1 MAQFRLSSR
10 QHKKSLWEALW
21 NRRGGESRGIKRTR
35 KHRRLCLDALEERT
49 LLSVSPIDTLD
60 KLVNQSLIPSASG
73 GTVAGQSIAVD
84 NDGDFVVV
92 WSRADTVIDTFSG
105 APILDPLSG
114 LLLTER
120 NIYARYFTDEVQR
133 ITLPSGVLNDTFP
146 TLNGRVSLI
155 YGGTT
160 LVQRLNVAATYQP
173 YTIFQQ
179 NIQGSFVLQADT
191 NGDGIIAPTERT
203 TIVYDET
210 IPPDQLANTI
220 QAALQG
226 LGGPLQN
233 TKVTAVSG
241 REFLIEYG
249 SAALGVNQPKLSV
262 DSPTFASGFFPSV
275 SVTTVRQPTLIA
287 NIPVSPTNP
296 QATANAIEQAFNSRL
311 QSNPLGPIDFPP
323 PDRVPSAVEGPY
335 TAPIPAVTARPRIA
349 VTAISAT
356 EFEVRFVGDSGKE
369 DHPELIIAA
378 VTDELG
384 NNLLPSA
391 QAKVVTLKQ
400 SSPEF
405 RVNPE
410 EPDDPFTPGPDKYDQ
425 INPAVA
431 IDADGDFVIV
441 WQGEVPDSQIFGSVT
456 DIFARRYR
464 PAAMTDPDLDGIP
477 GVEVVAIP
485 DTESIARI
493 DPFTFRVNDETTR
506 PQFQPAVAMDDV
518 GNFVIAWANGA
529 QDFSFFNGIKAQIFN
544 RKGERIG
551 TEFLVNTEETAIQ
564 FDPAV
569 GMSHDGNFVISWDRT
584 DDARY
589 LTGGPFTSAVFA
601 KAYDLN
607 GQVLLNQFGVGG
619 GGAST
624 VAFDSANHFLVSWQ
638 TVGDADNTGQT
649 SSGVRAIMYELVDG
663 QGTPTGT
670 VLRDTFRANSAS
682 LTAGGAPLWPGFQGG
697 AQAGLDADGDI
708 VISYEGFGPDV
719 STDALLFANTFLQ
732 RQINATTNTDLLTYF
747 DPSFES
753 FPIGFQNNGDVDGAL
768 EEILIRAVNR
778 GANAEQIGR
787 LRSILDSVVG
797 LLRGEAN
804 GVMFSRFDADPNFN
818 IVTLFSDS
826 IANAHRDGHNQR
838 YFIIMDRTLNWE
850 SFQVRLFRGG
860 QAGFENLTIDNLQI
874 NNVWSLQQTI
884 DRIDAVLE
892 GAART
897 GVNWA
902 ETTYEGP
909 IDVRLLSIGEMLA
922 RQGTPWE
929 VTDGFGTPINPFNF
943 AVFEVTFQGEGHD
956 WPFVLI
962 PNPGA
967 PGRAGGADVLP
978 PAIVQYMA
986 ADEGTT
992 QTEASLGVT
1001 PEGSFVIAWTQRERS
1016 TGGTNSNSTIRYRQF
1031 LETLDTAGPI
1041 VSDVLAPDGQA
1052 IDGTQLV
1059 TPDGVQYL
1067 IINFDEEMLAFD
1079 DATLAQAIQQRD
1091 QALANGQPVP
1101 ASVKRVLDSVTNP
1114 ENYRL
1119 SKDGV
1124 LMGGAV
1130 TRVQFGMNKAA
1141 ELGAQLGLAVPAA
1154 NKWQAVLEI
1163 DANPGEPGLQPLD
1176 SAAYTLEVLAPVAAG
1191 PGQTEQSGVR
1201 DKVGNPLGRT
1211 GFNPSGSNF
1220 TLNYRLLVGVPGP
1233 GVPGDPGAGDVD
1245 AIANTTL
1252 LGDQNAP
1259 AVAMNNNGDY
1269 VVVWVSPG
1277 QGADATTTDT
1287 NIIAQRYNR
1296 RGEPQ
1301 GPEFIVNTFETGN
1314 QIEPDVAMDDAGN
1327 FVVVWSGQ
1335 GDTDADGIWARVFDR
1350 FGTPQGQQFRVN
1362 QYRLNAQYSP
1372 KVAMDSV
1379 GNFVVTW
1386 SSFGQ
1391 DLDSNA
1397 VIARRYNRFG
1407 QALGDEFMVN
1417 LPNPASQRNSDVAM
1431 DDAGN
1436 FVVVW
1441 MSDGQDGNDW
1451 GVVARVFN
1459 ANGTART
1466 GEILAT
1472 QYRVNRQIDP
1482 RVAMD
1487 ADGDFVITW
1496 SSFGQDGSGFG
1507 VYARRFAPDG
1517 TAKGDEFRVNQT
1529 TLHWQYQS
1537 DVAMDKAGNFTI
1549 VWTTMGQDNDL
1560 AVDWGIY
1567 ARMFMADGSDFVL
1580 PPKGRAG
1587 EFRVNADIAG
1597 DQVTPAIAM
1606 DAVGNYVVAWTGPS
1620 TDPDPLVAA
1629 ANGTDIF
1636 TRLLDP
1642 PGVQPLGV
1650 EIAQL
1655 SLRGTEGD
1663 DMIEF
1668 VAGATPDSW
1677 TVMINGNLQAIPKT
1691 LTYLVIDGLG
1701 GRDTVSIRGTAGSDT
1716 AVMWASGAA
1725 IMFGGLYRFQAEN
1738 VESISIDGL
1747 GGSDSLTVYDSPR
1760 VDTVTARP
1768 GLLTISDAENSYSHT
1783 ANIFEQVLMISQA
1796 GGADVAMLYDSPGDD
1811 LFTGTPTY
1819 GELTGAGY
1827 RLRAEHFRYVHAYA
1841 TGGGFDA
1848 AQLYDSAGDDRFV
1861 ATPDYS
1867 LFEGANFFFRAKFFD
1882 AVHAYALN
1890 GGYDTALIKGSAG
1903 NDKVVLDAVQVR
1915 LNSGSY
1921 VHRAKF
1927 FEEVTFRGN
1936 GGRDL
1941 AYVSGGTVLPGIATR
1956 GTSPVPSNAA
1966 EVAYLTGLYKISV
1979 TDEGGVVGK
1988 NTTIRSATDAV
1999 FTSFWL

>member
-10 QHKKSLWEALW
+10 RHKKSLWETLW
-21 NRRGGESRGIKRTR
+21 NRRGGKSLGKKRTR
-35 KHRRLCLDALEERT
+35 KHRRLSLDALEERT
-49 LLSVSPIDTLD
+49 LLSVTPVDVLD
-60 KLVNQSLIPSASG
+60 KLVNQSLLPSSTN
-73 GTVAGQSIAVD
+73 GTIAGQSIAVD

-92 WSRADTVIDTFSG
+92 WTRYDAIMDPFSG
-105 APILDPLSG
+105 SPMLDPLTG
-114 LLLTER
+114 QPLTEA

-133 ITLPSGVLNDTFP
+133 ITLPSGVLNDA
-146 TLNGRVSLI
+146 NSNQHAKVSLI

-160 LVQRLNVAATYQP
+160 LVQRLNITATYQP
-173 YTIFQQ
+173 YTSFQQ
-179 NIQGSFVLQADT
+179 NIQGTFVLQADT
-191 NGDGIIAPTERT
+191 NGDTIISPTERV

-210 IPPDQLANTI
+210 VAPNQLAGTI
-220 QAALQG
+220 QAGLQG

-233 TKVTAVSG
+233 AKVTAVSG

-262 DSPTFASGFFPSV
+262 ANPNFTGGFFPNV

-287 NIPVSPTNP
+287 DIPISPTNP
-296 QATANAIEQAFNSRL
+296 QATATAIEQYFNARL
-311 QSNPLGPIDFPP
+311 QSEPLGPIDFPP
-323 PDRVPSAVEGPY
+323 PDRVPSGVEGPY
-335 TAPIPAVTARPRIA
+335 TEPTTIVTARPRIS
-349 VTAISAT
+349 VTARSAT
-356 EFEVRFVGDSGKE
+356 EFDVRFVGDSGKE
-369 DHPELIIAA
+369 DHPELIIAE
-378 VTDELG
+378 VKDELG

-391 QAKVVTLKQ
+391 QAKVVTLKE

-410 EPDDPFTPGPDKYDQ
+410 EPDDPFTPGPDKYNQ
-425 INPAVA
+425 TNPAVA
-431 IDADGDFVIV
+431 MDADGDFVIV
-441 WQGEVPDSQIFGSVT
+441 WQGEVPDSQVFGSVT

-464 PAAMTDPDLDGIP
+464 PAAKADPDTDGVP

-485 DTESIARI
+485 DTENIARV
-493 DPFTFRVNDETTR
+493 DPYTFRVNDETTR
-506 PQFQPAVAMDDV
+506 PQFQPAVAMDNV

-551 TEFLVNTEETAIQ
+551 TEFLVSTEETAIQ
-564 FDPAV
+564 FDPSV
-569 GMSHDGNFVISWDRT
+569 GMSHDGNFVITWDRT
-584 DDARY
+584 DDVRY
-589 LTGGPFTSAVFA
+589 LTGGPFASAVFA

-624 VAFDSANHFLVSWQ
+624 VAFDSANHFLVTWQ
-638 TVGDADNTGQT
+638 TIGDADNTGQT
-649 SSGVRAIMYELVDG
+649 SSGVRAIMYELVDA
-663 QGTPTGT
+663 QGNPTGT
-670 VLRDTFRANSAS
+670 VIRDVFRANSAS
-682 LTAGGAPLWPGFQGG
+682 LAAGGAPLWPGFQGG

-708 VISYEGFGPDV
+708 VISYEGYGPDV
-719 STDALLFANTFLQ
+719 STDAFLFANAFLQ
-732 RQINATTNTDLLTYF
+732 RQINATTNSDLLTYF
-747 DPSFES
+747 DPSFEF
-753 FPIGFQNNGDVDGAL
+753 FPVGFQNNGDVDGAL
-768 EEILIRAVNR
+768 EEILVRAVNR

-787 LRSILDSVVG
+787 LRGILDGVVG

-804 GVMFSRFDADPNFN
+804 GIMFSRFDADPNFN
-818 IVTLFSDS
+818 VVTLFSDS
-826 IANAHRDGHNQR
+826 IANAYRDGHNQR
-838 YFIIMDRTLNWE
+838 YFIIMNRNLNWE

-874 NNVWSLQQTI
+874 NNVWSLQQTV

-909 IDVRLLSIGEMLA
+909 IDVRLLSFAEILD

-929 VTDGFGTPINPFNF
+929 VRDGLGNPIDPLNF

-956 WPFVLI
+956 WPFTLI

-967 PGRAGGADVLP
+967 PGRAGGADVP
-978 PAIVQYMA
+978 PPSIVQYTA

-992 QTEASLGVT
+992 QTQASLGVT
-1001 PEGSFVIAWTQRERS
+1001 PEGSFVIAWTQWERA
-1016 TGGTNSNSTIRYRQF
+1016 TDGTITNSTIRYRQF

-1059 TPDGVQYL
+1059 TPNGVQYL
-1067 IINFDEEMLAFD
+1067 VIDFDEEMLAFD
-1079 DATLAQAIQQRD
+1079 DATLAWAIQQRD

-1130 TRVQFGMNKAA
+1130 TRVHFGMNKAA
-1141 ELGAQLGLAVPAA
+1141 ELGTQLGLDVPAA

-1163 DANPGEPGLQPLD
+1163 DADPGQAGLQPLD
-1176 SAAYTLEVLAPVAAG
+1176 SAVYQLEVLAPVPAG

-1201 DKVGNPLGRT
+1201 DKAGNPLGRT
-1211 GFNPSGSNF
+1211 GFNPNGSNY
-1220 TLNYRLLVGVPGP
+1220 TLGFRLLVGVPGP
-1233 GVPGDPGAGDVD
+1233 GVPGTPGAGDVD

-1252 LGDQNAP
+1252 LDNQTAP

-1277 QGADATTTDT
+1277 QGADTGTTNT

-1314 QIEPDVAMDDAGN
+1314 QVEPDVAMDDAGN

-1397 VIARRYNRFG
+1397 VIGRRYNRFG
-1407 QALGDEFMVN
+1407 QALGNEFMVN
-1417 LPNPASQRNSDVAM
+1417 LPNSSSQRNSDVAM

-1451 GVVARVFN
+1451 GVVARIFN
-1459 ANGTART
+1459 ADGTART

-1507 VYARRFAPDG
+1507 VFARRFAPNG
-1517 TAKGDEFRVNQT
+1517 TPKGDEFRVNQT

-1567 ARMFMADGSDFVL
+1567 ARMFMADGNDYVL
-1580 PPKGRAG
+1580 PPKGQAG
-1587 EFRVNADIAG
+1587 EFRVNADVTG
-1597 DQVTPAIAM
+1597 DQVTPVIAM
-1606 DAVGNYVVAWTGPS
+1606 DAVGNYVVAWVGPS

-1655 SLRGTEGD
+1655 ALRGTEGD
-1663 DMIEF
+1663 DVIEF
-1668 VAGATPDSW
+1668 IAGATPENW
-1677 TVMINGNLQAIPKT
+1677 TVKINGNLQAIPKT
-1691 LTYLVIDGLG
+1691 LTYLIIDGLG
-1701 GRDTVSIRGTAGSDT
+1701 GRDTVSIRGTAGNDT
-1716 AVMWASGAA
+1716 AVVWSSGAA
-1725 IMFGGLYRFQAEN
+1725 VMFGGIYRFQAEN
-1738 VESISIDGL
+1738 VESVSIDGL
-1747 GGSDSLTVYDSPR
+1747 GGTDSLTVYDSPR

-1768 GLLTISDAENSYSHT
+1768 GLLTISDAEQTYAHT
-1783 ANIFEQVLMISQA
+1783 AKNFEQVLMISQA
-1796 GGADVAMLYDSPGDD
+1796 GGEDVAFLYDSSGDD

-1819 GELTGAGY
+1819 GEMTGAGF
-1827 RLRAEHFRYVHAYA
+1827 RLRAENFRYVHAYA

-1848 AQLYDSAGDDRFV
+1848 AQLYDSSGNDRFV
-1861 ATPDYS
+1861 ATPEYA
-1867 LFEGANFFFRAKFFD
+1867 LFDGSNFYFRAKFFD
-1882 AVHAYALN
+1882 AVHAYSVN

-1903 NDKVVLDAVQVR
+1903 DDKVVLDAVQAR

-1927 FEEVTFRGN
+1927 FDEVTFRGN
-1936 GGRDL
+1936 GGRDI
-1941 AYVSGGTVLPGIATR
+1941 AYVTGGTVIPGVVAP
-1956 GTSPVPSNAA
+1956 GTEPVPSGAA
-1966 EVAYLTGLYKISV
+1966 EVAYLTGLYKINV

-1988 NTTIRSATDAV
+1988 NSTIRTAIDAV

>member
-1 MAQFRLSSR
+1 MAQFRSSSR
-10 QHKKSLWEALW
+10 QHKRSFWETLW
-21 NRRGGESRGIKRTR
+21 NRRGRSEGKKRTH
-35 KHRRLCLDALEERT
+35 KHRRLRLDALEERT
-49 LLSVSPIDTLD
+49 LLSVTPVDALD
-60 KLVNQSLIPSASG
+60 KLVNQSLIPSSDG
-73 GTVAGQSIAVD
+73 GTIAGQSIAVD
-84 NDGDFVVV
+84 NDGDFVVA
-92 WSRADTVIDTFSG
+92 WSRADTVIDPFSG
-105 APILDPLSG
+105 NPVLDPLTG
-114 LLLTER
+114 QPQTEW
-120 NIYARYFTDEVQR
+120 NVYARYLTDEVQR
-133 ITLPSGVLNDTFP
+133 ITLPGGVLNDTFP
-146 TLNGRVSLI
+146 SLYGQVSLI

-160 LVQRLNVAATYQP
+160 LVQRLNVTATQQP
-173 YTIFQQ
+173 YTFLQQ
-179 NIQGSFVLQADT
+179 NIQGTFALQADT
-191 NGDGIIAPTERT
+191 NGDGIISPTERA

-210 IPPDQLANTI
+210 VAPDQLAAKI

-233 TKVTAVSG
+233 TKVTAVSSG
-241 REFLIEYG
+241 EFLIEYG
-249 SAALGVNQPKLSV
+249 SAALGVNQPKLAV
-262 DSPTFASGFFPSV
+262 DSPNFTSGFYPNV
-275 SVTTVRQPTLIA
+275 AVTTVRQPTLIA
-287 NIPVSPTNP
+287 NIPVSPSNP
-296 QATANAIEQAFNSRL
+296 QATATAIEQAFNSRV
-311 QSNPLGPIDFPP
+311 QSFPLGPIDFPP
-323 PDRVPSAVEGPY
+323 PDRVPSAEGPY
-335 TAPIPAVTARPRIA
+335 SEPITAVTARPRIS
-349 VTAISAT
+349 VTAVSAT
-356 EFEVRFVGDSGKE
+356 EFDVRFVGDSGKE

-405 RVNPE
+405 RVNPD

-441 WQGEVPDSQIFGSVT
+441 WEGEVPDSEIFGSVT

-464 PAAMTDPDLDGIP
+464 PAAMTDPDFDGIP

-485 DTESIARI
+485 DTESIARV
-493 DPFTFRVNDETTR
+493 DAFTFRANDETTR
-506 PQFQPAVAMDDV
+506 PQFQPAVGMDDV

-544 RKGERIG
+544 RKGERVG
-551 TEFLVNTEETAIQ
+551 TEFLVSTEETAIQ
-564 FDPAV
+564 FDPSV
-569 GMSHDGNFVISWDRT
+569 GMSHDGNFVIAWDRT
-584 DDARY
+584 DDVRY
-589 LTGGPFTSAVFA
+589 LTGGVFTSAVFA
-601 KAYDLN
+601 KAYDPS

-619 GGAST
+619 GGSST
-624 VAFDSANHFLVSWQ
+624 VAFDSANHFLISWAV
-638 TVGDADNTGQT
+638 VGDADNTGQT
-649 SSGVRAIMYELVDG
+649 TPGVRAIMYELVDALG
-663 QGTPTGT
+663 NPTGT
-670 VLRDTFRANSAS
+670 VLRDTFRPNSAS
-682 LTAGGAPLWPGFQGG
+682 LTTDGAPLWPGSQEG

-708 VISYEGFGPDV
+708 VISYEGYGPDV
-719 STDALLFANTFLQ
+719 STDAFFFANTLLQ
-732 RQINATTNTDLLTYF
+732 QQINATTNSDLLTYF
-747 DPSFES
+747 DPSFEF
-753 FPIGFQNNGDVDGAL
+753 FPVGYQNNGDVDGAL
-768 EEILIRAVNR
+768 EEILVRAVNR

-787 LRSILDSVVG
+787 LRAILDGVAG
-797 LLRGEAN
+797 LLRGEAD
-804 GVMFSRFDADPNFN
+804 GIMFSRFDADPNFN
-818 IVTLFSDS
+818 VVTLFSDS
-826 IANAHRDGHNQR
+826 IANAYRDGHNER
-838 YFIIMDRTLNWE
+838 YFIVMDRGLNWE
-850 SFQVRLFRGG
+850 SFQVRLYRGG
-860 QAGFENLTIDNLQI
+860 QTGYENLTIDNLQI

-892 GAART
+892 GAVRT

-902 ETTYEGP
+902 ETAYEGP
-909 IDVRLLSIGEMLA
+909 IDVRLLSFDEILN

-929 VTDGFGTPINPFNF
+929 VTDGFGSAVDPFEY

-956 WPFVLI
+956 WPFYLI

-967 PGRAGGADVLP
+967 PGRAGGADVAP
-978 PAIVQYMA
+978 PQIVEYMP

-992 QTEASLGVT
+992 QTAASLGVT
-1001 PEGSFVIAWTQRERS
+1001 PDGSFVVAWTQWERA
-1016 TGGTNSNSTIRYRQF
+1016 TDGTITNSTIRYRQF

-1041 VSDVLAPDGQA
+1041 VSDIYAPDGQA
-1052 IDGTQLV
+1052 VDGSQLV

-1067 IINFDEEMLAFD
+1067 VINFDEEMLAFD
-1079 DATLAQAIQQRD
+1079 DATLAWAIQQRD

-1101 ASVKRVLDSVTNP
+1101 ASAKRVLDSVTNP

-1141 ELGAQLGLAVPAA
+1141 ELAAELGLDIPAA

-1163 DANPGEPGLQPLD
+1163 DANPGEAGLQPLD

-1201 DKVGNPLGRT
+1201 DKAGNPLGRT
-1211 GFNPSGSNF
+1211 GFNPNGGNH
-1220 TLNYRLLVGVPGP
+1220 TLDFRLLVGVPGP
-1233 GVPGDPGAGDVD
+1233 GMPGTPGSGDVD

-1252 LGDQNAP
+1252 LDNQTAP

-1277 QGADATTTDT
+1277 QGGDTGTTNT

-1296 RGEPQ
+1296 RGEPE
-1301 GPEFIVNTFETGN
+1301 GPEFIVNTIETGN
-1314 QIEPDVAMDDAGN
+1314 QVEPDVAMDDAGN
-1327 FVVVWSGQ
+1327 FVVVWSGE

-1362 QYRLNAQYSP
+1362 QYRLNPQYTP

-1386 SSFGQ
+1386 SSYGQ
-1391 DLDSNA
+1391 DFDSNA
-1397 VIARRYNRFG
+1397 VIGRRYNRFG

-1417 LPNPASQRNSDVAM
+1417 VPNPASQRNSDVAM

-1459 ANGTART
+1459 ADGTPRT

-1496 SSFGQDGSGFG
+1496 SSFGQDGSGYG
-1507 VYARRFAPDG
+1507 VLARRFAPDG
-1517 TAKGDEFRVNQT
+1517 TAKGDEFLVNQT
-1529 TLHWQYQS
+1529 ALHWQYQS

-1549 VWTTMGQDNDL
+1549 TWTTMGQDNDL
-1560 AVDWGIY
+1560 VVDWGIY
-1567 ARMFMADGSDFVL
+1567 ARMFMADGNDYVL
-1580 PPKGRAG
+1580 PPKGQAG
-1587 EFRVNADIAG
+1587 EFRVNAETAG
-1597 DQVTPAIAM
+1597 DQVTPVIAM
-1606 DAVGNYVVAWTGPS
+1606 DAVGNYVVAWTGAS

-1642 PGVQPLGV
+1642 PGVEPLGV
-1650 EIAQL
+1650 EVAQL
-1655 SLRGTEGD
+1655 SLRGSEGD
-1663 DMIEF
+1663 DVIEF
-1668 VAGATPDSW
+1668 IAGAAPENW
-1677 TVMINGNLQAIPKT
+1677 TVKINGNLQAIPKS
-1691 LTYLVIDGLG
+1691 LTYLLIDGLG
-1701 GRDTVSIRGTAGSDT
+1701 GRDTVSILATAGNDT
-1716 AVMWASGAA
+1716 AVVWADGAA
-1725 IMFGGLYRFQAEN
+1725 VMFADLYRFQAEN
-1738 VESISIDGL
+1738 IESVAIDGR
-1747 GGSDSLTVYDSPR
+1747 GGTDSLTVYDSPR
-1760 VDTVTARP
+1760 VDTVTAYP
-1768 GLLTISDAENSYSHT
+1768 GLLTISDAENTYSHT
-1783 ANIFEQVLMISQA
+1783 ATNFEQVLMVSQA
-1796 GGADVAMLYDSPGDD
+1796 GGADVAFLNDSPGDD
-1811 LFTGTPTY
+1811 LFTGTPDY
-1819 GELTGAGY
+1819 GELTGAGF
-1827 RLRAEHFRYVHAYA
+1827 RLRAEDFYYVHAYA
-1841 TGGGFDA
+1841 RNGGFDA
-1848 AQLYDSAGDDRFV
+1848 AQLYDSTGDDRFV

-1867 LFEGANFFFRAKFFD
+1867 LFDGSDFYFRAKFFD
-1882 AVHAYALN
+1882 AVHAYSKN

-1903 NDKVVLDAVQVR
+1903 DDKVVLDAVQAR

-1921 VHRAKF
+1921 IHRAKF

-1936 GGRDL
+1936 GGRDI
-1941 AYVSGGTVLPGIATR
+1941 AYATGGTVLPGAVPR
-1956 GTSPVPSNAA
+1956 GTSPVPTTAA
-1966 EVAYLTGLYKISV
+1966 EVAYLTGLYKINV

-1988 NTTIRSATDAV
+1988 NSTIRGATDAV